1 MLSAA
6 ALGDDN
12 CKLLLAVD
20 EAQLLY
26 DVKGSGSQQFFT
38 ALKELEQGRC
48 NVRVLLAAAYGYGYG
63 TSSGIPTDDPGLPVA
78 SPNDWESRVITIHPG
93 RVSLQLDPEE
103 VDELWGAWKR
113 VTALQL
119 DDAVKRH
126 IAALCAS
133 QVLASVGD
141 LA

>member
-1 MLSAA
+1 MSAA

-12 CKLLLAVD
+12 CKLVLAVD
-20 EAQLLY
+20 EVQLLY
-26 DVKGSGSQQFFT
+26 NVKGSGSQQFFT

-48 NVRVLLAAAYGYGYG
+48 NVRVLLAAAYGYG
-63 TSSGIPTDDPGLPVA
+63 TSSGSPTDDPGSPVA

-103 VDELWGAWKR
+103 VDELWDAWKR

-119 DDAVKRH
+119 DDAIKRY